1 MLEIYLN
8 RQMMSNDMNFHVE
21 FTTRAIKDLKKFPK
35 NVQKQIIKESL
46 RLEREPFQF
55 KKKIKKIRG
64 INFPCYRLRIDFQ
77 SNSYRI
83 FYGID
88 ENIVYVLRVI
98 SKKDADKIIDRIRH
112 IDFPP
117 E

>member
-1 MLEIYLN
+1 MTSKNMEF
-8 RQMMSNDMNFHVE
+8 QVE
-21 FTTRAIKDLKKFPK
+21 FTTRAIKDLKKLPK
-35 NVQKQIIKESL
+35 NVQKQILKESL
-46 RLEREPFQF
+46 RLESEPFQF
-55 KKKIKKIRG
+55 KNKIKKIRG

-77 SNSYRI
+77 SDSYRL

-88 ENIVYVLRVI
+88 NNIIYVLRII
-98 SKKDADKIIDRIRH
+98 SKKDADKIINRIRN

>member
-1 MLEIYLN
+1 
-8 RQMMSNDMNFHVE
+8 MSSDMEFHVQ
-21 FTTRAIKDLKKFPK
+21 FTTRAVKDLKKLPK
-35 NVQKQIIKESL
+35 NAQKEILKESI
-46 RLEREPFQF
+46 RLETGPFQY
-55 KKKIKKIRG
+55 KNKIKKIRG

-77 SNSYRI
+77 SDSYRL

-88 ENIVYVLRVI
+88 ENIVYVFRII
-98 SKKDADKIIDRIRH
+98 SKKYADKIINRIRN

>member
-1 MLEIYLN
+1 ME
-8 RQMMSNDMNFHVE
+8 FHVQ
-21 FTTRAIKDLKKFPK
+21 FTTRAVKDLKKLPK
-35 NVQKQIIKESL
+35 NAQKETLKESI
-46 RLEREPFQF
+46 RLETGPFQY
-55 KKKIKKIRG
+55 KNKIKKIRG

-77 SNSYRI
+77 SDSYRL

-88 ENIVYVLRVI
+88 NNIVYVLRII
-98 SKKDADKIIDRIRH
+98 SKKDVDKIINRIRH

>member
-1 MLEIYLN
+1 MEF
-8 RQMMSNDMNFHVE
+8 QVE
-21 FTTRAIKDLKKFPK
+21 FTTRAIKDLKKLPK
-35 NVQKQIIKESL
+35 NVQKQILKESL
-46 RLEREPFQF
+46 RLESEPFQF
-55 KKKIKKIRG
+55 KNKIKKIRG

-77 SNSYRI
+77 SDSYRL

-88 ENIVYVLRVI
+88 NNIIYVLRII
-98 SKKDADKIIDRIRH
+98 SKKDADKIINRIRN